1 MTSMRVCDAMLPAL
15 SLAFGSDAAE
25 TAQVIAGFAL
35 AYGVMQLVY
44 GPLGDRF
51 GRVRVVTGAALG
63 CSLAALAAASS
74 PSLDAL
80 NLARVAMGVGAA
92 GIIPTALAWIGDSFA
107 LTQRQEVLARYMGA
121 TVMGMMTGAW
131 AGGLFAQTVG
141 WRWAFVSL
149 AVLFALVALALVHA
163 LRQGAGQVP
172 PPEVVDL
179 GQAPAPA
186 TPRPSFVAQLR
197 DVLSRPWSRWVMF
210 VVAVEGG
217 IVFGVT
223 AFVPSVLHARF
234 GLPLSQA
241 GAVLAAFGLGGL
253 VFSRLAARLL
263 RRFGPPTVAAGGT
276 LTLVAGLLM
285 LAFMPHWA
293 FSIPGCGVAGLG
305 FYALHNALQL
315 NATQLSP
322 QARGTGVSLFASALF
337 FGQSAGVAI
346 SARAFAVLSPAL
358 CFGVAAAGMAL
369 LGLVFAQ
376 SMRRQP
382 AAAV

>member
-15 SLAFGSDAAE
+15 SLAFGSDAAS

-63 CSLAALAAASS
+63 CSLAALAAAAS
-74 PSLDAL
+74 PTLDAL

-149 AVLFALVALALVHA
+149 SVLFALVALALGHA

-172 PPEVVDL
+172 SPGSVDL
-179 GQAPAPA
+179 GQDPAA
-186 TPRPSFVAQLR
+186 AAPRPPFVAQLR
-197 DVLSRPWSRWVMF
+197 DVLRRPWSRWVMF
-210 VVAVEGG
+210 VVALEGG

-234 GLPLSQA
+234 GLPLAQA

-276 LTLVAGLLM
+276 LTLVTGLLM
-285 LAFMPHWA
+285 LAVMPHWA
-293 FSIPGCGVAGLG
+293 LSIPACGVAGLG

-346 SARAFAVLSPAL
+346 CARAFALWSPGWV
-358 CFGVAAAGMAL
+358 FGAAALGMAA
-369 LGLVFAQ
+369 LGLVFAR
-376 SMRRQP
+376 SMAGRPLR
-382 AAAV
+382 